1 MMDYVALERGKQLIK
16 RYYKPEAVA
25 EMLREFHRNFPMLDD
40 KEFPV
45 YVAYCYDMENAPVDA
60 HCW

>member
-1 MMDYVALERGKQLIK
+1 MMDYVALEHGKQLIR

-25 EMLREFHRNFPMLDD
+25 EMLRDFHRLNLPEE
-40 KEFPV
+40 EFPV
-45 YVAYCYDMENAPVDA
+45 YVAYCYDLENAPVDC